1 MKATHARAAA
11 VTLASIGSLAACRSP
26 EASTHPSLDPAR
38 GSVELPAL
46 GGWRAELVLDVAPT
60 GVWCV
65 KPFDVFPQYAEDEL
79 VALDDLGRCWV
90 LVSYGGRW
98 TPFSTGPEGSWLGAV
113 VQADLDP
120 RVEGAELYAGAESGR
135 IWEIVGHRREGV
147 IDARL
152 AAQLDGRQVHAM
164 AAGEFDPA
172 REGRELLVFTEPAE
186 LWRLAPR
193 RDGLDGF
200 EAELVA
206 ELDGRVRDAVVLP
219 REAARGDSRAT
230 DGLLLASRAGWVGRL
245 HSIAPQLE
253 IERLHE
259 LRFGRGRVALPVTE
273 STTRHGTVAY
283 STAEDGTLWRHF
295 TADGGAELESEAIY
309 LGPRGPRG
317 IAAGRFHADPAREA
331 VAVFGYSGRVE
342 LVSRCASGSGS
353 WEVETLFV
361 DRAAGHWLAAAELD
375 GRNATDE
382 LVACGYSG
390 RVVLLAR
397 PPGLG
402 AQEGAARQPSPAAA
416 P

>member
-1 MKATHARAAA
+1 MKATSARAAA
-11 VTLASIGSLAACRSP
+11 VTLAAIASLCACRAP
-26 EASTHPSLDPAR
+26 EPPTEPSQDPAH
-38 GSVELPAL
+38 GAVELPAL
-46 GGWRAELVLDVAPT
+46 AGWRAQLALDVAPT

-113 VQADLDP
+113 TQADLDP

-152 AAQLDGRQVHAM
+152 AAQIDGRQVHAI

-172 REGRELLVFTEPAE
+172 RAGRELLVFTEPAE
-186 LWRLAPR
+186 LWCLAPR

-200 EAELVA
+200 EAELVSA
-206 ELDGRVRDAVVLP
+206 LDGRIRDAVVMP
-219 REAARGDSRAT
+219 REHASDAGGADV
-230 DGLLLASRAGWVGRL
+230 LLVASRAGWIGKL
-245 HSIAPQLE
+245 TALAPELE
-253 IERLHE
+253 FERLHE
-259 LRFGRGRVALPVTE
+259 LRFGRGRVALPVPE
-273 STTRHGTVAY
+273 CARRHGSVAY

-295 TADGGAELESEAIY
+295 SADGAAELAKEVIY
-309 LGPRGPRG
+309 VGPTGPRG
-317 IAAGRFHADPAREA
+317 IAAGRFHADPARES

-342 LVSRCASGSGS
+342 LVSRPASGSGP

-361 DRAAGHWLAAAELD
+361 DRAAGHWLSAAELD

-382 LVACGYSG
+382 LVASGYAG

-397 PPGLG
+397 PPGFG
-402 AQEGAARQPSPAAA
+402 APEGAARPPR
-416 P
+416 